1 MEIMGWIAVGL
12 AAWMALSVPLALI
25 VGRTFRAGGGA
36 GYRAAARRAPAHV
49 RHGLG
54 CGQRV
59 VADAA

>member
-1 MEIMGWIAVGL
+1 MEIMGWVAVGV

-25 VGRTFRAGGGA
+25 VGRAIRVGGEPGR
-36 GYRAAARRAPAHV
+36 RAATRRAPAHV

-54 CGQRV
+54 CGQRI